1 MWPFK
6 KKRSVVSFQEFRRSY
21 VPPEPI
27 PVQNPIEVE
36 TVCPICACIY
46 PPRSVSSEYPFCPD
60 CSSEGMDLEVIP
72 LKIFLNSTSL
82 SEFDEMLARWEA
94 VDGFRPEYK
103 QLKSDR
109 LRHLRSLKVAER

>member
-6 KKRSVVSFQEFRRSY
+6 KKQRVVSFQEFRRSY

-27 PVQNPIEVE
+27 PIQNPIEGE
-36 TVCPICACIY
+36 TVCPVCACIF
-46 PPRSVSSEYPFCPD
+46 PPKSVSSDYPFCPD
-60 CSSEGMDLEVIP
+60 CSSEGMDLEVILLERF
-72 LKIFLNSTSL
+72 LKSTSV
-82 SEFDEMLARWEA
+82 SELDEMLARWEV

-109 LRHLRSLKVAER
+109 LRHLRSLKNAGR